1 MLAVA
6 LPLES
11 TLFLNSKK
19 QQLRAS
25 SSSTF
30 FSGAGGNRRN
40 FIAIPST
47 HRHVQRLP
55 VVTATVKRTKDYV
68 LDKVV
73 EREKKVKVVN
83 KVKNI
88 LVKQPGKVMSLRDL
102 GRYRHYIGLQAKRRF
117 VSLLRKFPGVFIIFE
132 EGAGSLEV
140 NKWDPELAVTFE
152 QKKLE
157 ATPQEDYEEIT
168 VSGRVPK
175 FPRLTLPRGYKL
187 PRKEKEK
194 LLKFQQVPL
203 LSPYDDSRDLN
214 PASKQAEKRAVALV
228 QELLH
233 LTLEKKTLVD
243 HLTHFRSDFKFSQR
257 LRGMLIRHPEIFYV
271 SFKGQRDS
279 VFLREAYNENSQ
291 LLEKDPLVLAKEK
304 LAALVKIDKS
314 AMKVL
319 DESESGSEDDDGS
332 WSDDEDMS
340 PETREFLE
348 ERRRRRE
355 VMIALR
361 PKVEPCCGPTFPA
374 AMKAASLLTAA
385 AATYT
390 LLIGFLGIARDGCE
404 RKKCGSS
411 QGECF
416 PEDHPGQEE
425 HANELVA
432 VSPVLARRPTEDGRI
447 RSVHAYFR
455 ITIGSLFLLKRRN
468 VAKFLVKITQYRI

>member
-132 EGAGSLEV
+132 EGAGCMYCRLTASAEAQYKEEMELRKQLEDSAVFRLRKFLMMSVDRRILVSKIIHLRHDLGLSDGFHTQFPAKYPEYFKLVDTAMGPALEV

-361 PKVEPCCGPTFPA
+361 PKVEPW
-374 AMKAASLLTAA
+374 
-385 AATYT
+385 
-390 LLIGFLGIARDGCE
+390 
-404 RKKCGSS
+404 
-411 QGECF
+411 
-416 PEDHPGQEE
+416 
-425 HANELVA
+425 
-432 VSPVLARRPTEDGRI
+432 
-447 RSVHAYFR
+447 
-455 ITIGSLFLLKRRN
+455 
-468 VAKFLVKITQYRI
+468 